1 MHKRHQTV
9 SDDLAAFFDCHA
21 YDKNVRWTFFSC
33 HAYDKNVRWMFF
45 SCHAYDKN
53 VQWTFFSKKNT
64 ASDQRPFGKEMFL
77 AGGAAYFNRM
87 AADSLEISFP

>member
-1 MHKRHQTV
+1 
-9 SDDLAAFFDCHA
+9 
-21 YDKNVRWTFFSC
+21 
-33 HAYDKNVRWMFF
+33 MFF